1 MKWHSWP
8 DILNGKNRALYIFYI
23 IKEIIY
29 QVHVTAFNLNN
40 KILKKVKNITNRRN
54 GQIES
59 YIEKF

>member
-8 DILNGKNRALYIFYI
+8 DTLNGKNRALYIFHI